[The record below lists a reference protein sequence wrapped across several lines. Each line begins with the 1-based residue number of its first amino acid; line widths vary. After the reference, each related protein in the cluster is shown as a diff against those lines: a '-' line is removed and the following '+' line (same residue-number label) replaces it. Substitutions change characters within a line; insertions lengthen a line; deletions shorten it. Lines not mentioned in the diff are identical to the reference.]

1 MKASMKRC
9 AFLFQA
15 LAVSVCLITSASG
28 QRRMVVDSANGP
40 GTHYTDL
47 DPAVAASQ
55 PGDVIIVRPGTGSHY
70 TLNRDIRHGI
80 RIVAPGRIQPIV
92 AVNRYVRIPAGQ
104 LFVIDNIVWG
114 GPSPPYFLRPQ
125 SCAGTVIVS
134 RMTGQMLQPS
144 HCARIVYTDCSH
156 VFNCCHALLV
166 EYHSTAYVLDSE
178 MLVQYSLNNSFWRGG
193 VSVDETSRVWIVNSR
208 VKGGTR
214 GPSGG
219 GLPEPGLI
227 LYPEARAHVAGRC
240 DFEGGAGFGLVSR
253 APGIELGVDPRPGGR
268 SSPFLILDP
277 ATTIAA
283 PRVTH
288 GNELLH
294 ESPTVS
300 PGDAIQ
306 GQPQTIDVMGP
317 TGSIVAVFA
326 GLLTGRAPIET
337 SMGDIWLDG
346 PVLTLGAGAVDANR
360 DLQLS
365 MTIPSWLPQGEV
377 LVYQVMSMSPQSLF
391 EIGPPGFAVVQ

>member
-1 MKASMKRC
+1 
-9 AFLFQA
+9 
-15 LAVSVCLITSASG
+15 
-28 QRRMVVDSANGP
+28 
-40 GTHYTDL
+40 
-47 DPAVAASQ
+47 
-55 PGDVIIVRPGTGSHY
+55 
-70 TLNRDIRHGI
+70 
-80 RIVAPGRIQPIV
+80 
-92 AVNRYVRIPAGQ
+92 
-104 LFVIDNIVWG
+104 
-114 GPSPPYFLRPQ
+114 
-125 SCAGTVIVS
+125 
-134 RMTGQMLQPS
+134 
-144 HCARIVYTDCSH
+144 
-156 VFNCCHALLV
+156 
-166 EYHSTAYVLDSE
+166 
-178 MLVQYSLNNSFWRGG
+178 
-193 VSVDETSRVWIVNSR
+193 
-208 VKGGTR
+208 
-214 GPSGG
+214 
-219 GLPEPGLI
+219 
-227 LYPEARAHVAGRC
+227 VAGRSNF
-240 DFEGGAGFGLVSR
+240 DGGAAFGLVSR
-253 APGIELGVDPRPGGR
+253 APGIELGIDPRPGGR
-268 SSPFLILDP
+268 GNPFLVLDP

-283 PRVTH
+283 PRVTG

-377 LVYQVMSMSPQSLF
+377 VVYQAMSMSPQSLF